1 MTRIEIRF
9 ERMLSPRACAAIRRV
24 LRTMRRRAPAFFKRA
39 SMPRSI
45 LILFVALSVSR
56 KLNRIYR
63 KKNKPTNVL
72 SFVYD
77 AAYAEIFI
85 TPAVVKKEAAL
96 SGETLEHA
104 LVKLIIHGI
113 IHCSGKDHEIS
124 ATEERAFESLEQ
136 KLFERA
142 YGAGRR
148 AYRHSK
154 R

>member
-1 MTRIEIRF
+1 
-9 ERMLSPRACAAIRRV
+9 
-24 LRTMRRRAPAFFKRA
+24 
-39 SMPRSI
+39 MPRSI
-45 LILFVALSVSR
+45 LILFVAPSVSR

-77 AAYAEIFI
+77 TAYAEIFI
-85 TPAVVKKEAAL
+85 TPVVVKIEAAL
-96 SGETLEHA
+96 SGETLEYA
-104 LVKLIIHGI
+104 LVKVIIHGI

-124 ATEERAFESLEQ
+124 MTEERAFESLER

-142 YGAGRR
+142 YGAERR